1 MSPKP
6 SPIDGLRVG
15 LTDAARLIGKSI
27 QHVRDLV
34 RDGFVPEPVG
44 GKYLVTDVASGALK
58 ARDAAD
64 RRASKSAADSRVRDA
79 KAEEIQLRI
88 DEKRK
93 VQVAAGQA
101 AAVHVIDEFFGGL
114 KADLLAIPARVTL
127 DVPLRRKIEDG
138 LYQAFD
144 AAAKRAIDA
153 ADRVESVRDVVRD
166 AAAPLDRRVGSEK
179 PDVQAKHR
187 RSRRA

>member
-15 LTDAARLIGKSI
+15 LTDAAKLIGKSI

-64 RRASKSAADSRVRDA
+64 RRASKSAADSRLRDI
-79 KAEEIQLRI
+79 KAEEVQLRM

-127 DVPLRRKIEDG
+127 DVALRRKIEDG
-138 LYQAFD
+138 LYQAFG
-144 AAAKRAIDA
+144 AAAKRAVHA
-153 ADRVESVRDVVRD
+153 ADRIESAGTTIRSAT
-166 AAAPLDRRVGSEK
+166 AADDRRMDKAK
-179 PDVQAKHR
+179 PNIQAKHR
-187 RSRRA
+187 RPRSS

>member
-64 RRASKSAADSRVRDA
+64 RRASKSAADSRLRDI
-79 KAEEIQLRI
+79 KAEEVQLRM

-114 KADLLAIPARVTL
+114 KADLLAIPARVTTDL
-127 DVPLRRKIEDG
+127 ATRRKIEDG
-138 LYQAFD
+138 LNEAFG
-144 AAAKRAIDA
+144 AAGKRAIDA
-153 ADRVESVRDVVRD
+153 ADRVEEAGAVIRG
-166 AAAPLDRRVGSEK
+166 AAAPAPRRVGK
-179 PDVQAKHR
+179 AKGLPAKR
-187 RSRRA
+187 GRARAA